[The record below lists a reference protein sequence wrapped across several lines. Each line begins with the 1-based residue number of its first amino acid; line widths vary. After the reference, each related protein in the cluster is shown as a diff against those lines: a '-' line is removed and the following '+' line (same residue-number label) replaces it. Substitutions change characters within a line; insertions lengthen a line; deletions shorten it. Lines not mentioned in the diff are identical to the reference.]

1 MTIRA
6 WVGSMLSID
15 TLAAEVGE
23 ETLRAMVRGFYDR
36 VREDPLIGPM
46 YPQDDWIGAEKRLAD
61 FLIYRFGGSS
71 AYLDERGHP
80 RLRMRHM
87 SFAIGVAERDR
98 WLALM
103 DAAMRETGISG
114 ETADLLSAFFAQV
127 ADMMRNR
134 PE

>member
-36 VREDPLIGPM
+36 VREDPMIGPM
-46 YPQDDWIGAEKRLAD
+46 YPPDDWVGAEKRLAD

-87 SFAIGVAERDR
+87 PFAIGGAERDR

-103 DAAMRETGISG
+103 DAAMREAGIYG
-114 ETADLLSAFFAQV
+114 EAADLLSAFFAQV
-127 ADMMRNR
+127 ADMMRNQ